1 MTGPSA
7 RIGGRTGRRPGATS
21 TRQQI
26 LDAARDTFSAKGFR
40 GATVRAIAGAAE
52 VDPALILHYFGSKED
67 LFAATLEFPED
78 AVARL
83 QAALGGDLAGIGDR
97 LARAYLE
104 LWEDPDTSS
113 QMVIVVRSGFAS
125 EDAMSRLRPVVHR
138 LLGQVDTTTIPTPQP
153 ELGFAL
159 AMAQLLGVAC
169 VRHITAIPPL
179 RDLPFDELVAQVA
192 PAIQVHLVGSI
203 APRLDSAVQPLQRPT
218 VEQDSVVG
226 DVDLNRECGL

>member
-1 MTGPSA
+1 MTGTRA
-7 RIGGRTGRRPGATS
+7 RTGARTGRRPGETP
-21 TRQQI
+21 TRRQI
-26 LDAARDTFSAKGFR
+26 LDAARDSFSAKGFR

-83 QAALGGDLAGIGDR
+83 QTALHGDPEGIGER
-97 LARAYLE
+97 LTRAYLE
-104 LWEDPDTSS
+104 LWENPETRS

-125 EDAMSRLRPVVHR
+125 DDAMSRLRPVIQR
-138 LLGQVDTTTIPTPQP
+138 MLGEVYTTATPRAHP
-153 ELGFAL
+153 EAGFAL

-179 RDLPFDELVAQVA
+179 RDLPFDDLVAQ
-192 PAIQVHLVGSI
+192 I
-203 APRLDSAVQPLQRPT
+203 APTIQIHLTGA
-218 VEQDSVVG
+218 
-226 DVDLNRECGL
+226 